1 MRTDHNSERSTVT
14 TTPPTLPAPD
24 AVLTGTHIRLE
35 PLTREGIAELAPALR
50 HAEVFAGGFGGGAAA
65 MPDTDDAFVQWYTNY
80 SPSGENARAYLVRD
94 TATGDAI
101 GTTSLYGANFSRFSI
116 TIGYTAYTP
125 HVWGTTVNPDAKHTL
140 LEAAFSGG
148 FHRVAFELDARN
160 ERSAA
165 AVTKLGAVREAQLRE
180 DRLRA
185 DGTWRDTLVFSILA
199 SEWPQVRE
207 RLRARIDVA

>member
-1 MRTDHNSERSTVT
+1 MT
-14 TTPPTLPAPD
+14 TTQPTLPAPD
-24 AVLTGTHIRLE
+24 AVLTGMHIRLE
-35 PLTREGIAELAPALR
+35 PLTRDGIAELSAALR

-65 MPDTDDAFVQWYTNY
+65 LPESDDAFVEWFSNY
-80 SPSGENARAYLVRD
+80 SPSGDTARPYLVRD
-94 TATGDAI
+94 MASGDAI
-101 GTTSLYGANFSRFSI
+101 GTTSLYGTDFSRFST

-125 HVWGTTVNPDAKHTL
+125 RVWGTTVNPDAKHTL
-140 LEAAFSGG
+140 LEAAFAGG

-165 AVTKLGAVREAQLRE
+165 AVSKLGAVREAQLRE

-199 SEWPQVRE
+199 PEWPEVRE
-207 RLRARIDVA
+207 RLRARIVGQ